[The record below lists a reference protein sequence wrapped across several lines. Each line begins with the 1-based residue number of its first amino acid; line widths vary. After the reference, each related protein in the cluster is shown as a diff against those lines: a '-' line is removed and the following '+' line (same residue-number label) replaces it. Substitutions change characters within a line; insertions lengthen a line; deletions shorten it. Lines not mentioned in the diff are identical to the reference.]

1 MPISLKRRLLEGKD
15 AVLVTK
21 QIVQIPWEV
30 LDKFK
35 HVTELSDWSPAPLW
49 YIRGDGE
56 PLKEQTT

>member
-35 HVTELSDWSPAPLW
+35 HVTELSD
-49 YIRGDGE
+49 
-56 PLKEQTT
+56 